1 MDART
6 LDELWTAVTGT
17 QPDPPG
23 WLVLAAGA
31 VALLTVLTR
40 PLWRIARNAVTI
52 AHEGGHGLAALATRR
67 KLAGIRLHSDTSGL
81 TLSWG
86 RPTGPGMVLTAAAG
100 YLTPALL
107 GLGCAALLAADRITL
122 LLWLA
127 IALLLALLVR
137 IRNAF
142 GFLSVLLT
150 GGAFFLVSWFGS
162 TEVQGRLRLPRHLVP
177 AVRCRPPGPRTPAAA
192 PARPG
197 RRLRRR
203 PARPAHRRP
212 RPRLGHALPRH
223 RPRLPRPRRRLAAAP
238 ALNPGPRP
246 RAPTRAD
253 PAPTRATRPGPRIG
267 GERASP
273 TTAPRLAA

>member
-31 VALLTVLTR
+31 VALLTVLAR

-162 TEVQGRLRLPRHLVP
+162 TEVQAGFAYLGTWFLLFG
-177 AVRCRPPGPRTPAAA
+177 AVRPVLELQRQRRHGQAHDSDADQLARLTGVPGLAWVTLFLVTA
-192 PARPG
+192 
-197 RRLRRR
+197 
-203 PARPAHRRP
+203 
-212 RPRLGHALPRH
+212 
-223 RPRLPRPRRRLAAAP
+223 LAAL
-238 ALNPGPRP
+238 ALGADWLLRP
-246 RAPTRAD
+246 
-253 PAPTRATRPGPRIG
+253 
-267 GERASP
+267 
-273 TTAPRLAA
+273 L

>member
-23 WLVLAAGA
+23 WLALATGA
-31 VALLTVLTR
+31 TALLTVLAR

-67 KLAGIRLHSDTSGL
+67 RLAGIRLHSDTSGL
-81 TLSWG
+81 TLSYG
-86 RPTGPGMVLTAAAG
+86 RATGPGMLLTLAAG
-100 YLTPALL
+100 YTTPALL

-127 IALLLALLVR
+127 VALLLALLVR

-142 GFLSVLLT
+142 GLFTVLLA

-162 TEVQGRLRLPRHLVP
+162 PGVQAGFAYLGTWFLLLG
-177 AVRCRPPGPRTPAAA
+177 AVRPVLELQRQRRHGEAHDSDADQLARLTGIPGLAWITLFLVTALVCLA
-192 PARPG
+192 
-197 RRLRRR
+197 
-203 PARPAHRRP
+203 
-212 RPRLGHALPRH
+212 LG
-223 RPRLPRPRRRLAAAP
+223 
-238 ALNPGPRP
+238 
-246 RAPTRAD
+246 
-253 PAPTRATRPGPRIG
+253 
-267 GERASP
+267 ASWLLSP
-273 TTAPRLAA
+273 L

>member
-1 MDART
+1 M
-6 LDELWTAVTGT
+6 LF
-17 QPDPPG
+17 
-23 WLVLAAGA
+23 
-31 VALLTVLTR
+31 R

-127 IALLLALLVR
+127 VALLLALLVR

-162 TEVQGRLRLPRHLVP
+162 TEVQAGFAYLGTWFLLFG
-177 AVRCRPPGPRTPAAA
+177 AVRPVLELQRQ
-192 PARPG
+192 
-197 RRLRRR
+197 RRQ
-203 PARPAHRRP
+203 
-212 RPRLGHALPRH
+212 G
-223 RPRLPRPRRRLAAAP
+223 
-238 ALNPGPRP
+238 
-246 RAPTRAD
+246 RAD
-253 PAPTRATRPGPRIG
+253 DSDADQLARLTGVPGLAWVTLFLVTALACLALGADWLLRP
-267 GERASP
+267 
-273 TTAPRLAA
+273 L